1 MSAGCALGSL
11 ADTVFDCT
19 QGECSYAVSAGSGN
33 TNIWPVYASVGYNI
47 RTNSIVGPII
57 SERLSDFDDPSDEQF
72 PSADTLARIPWPSRR
87 PTLIDI
93 AWIAGLY
100 EGEGSASRGTI
111 TITQKEREILDRV
124 QELVGGRVSGP
135 HYRVKPSGEPTYQH
149 KWWATGRE
157 GGGSR

>member
-1 MSAGCALGSL
+1 M
-11 ADTVFDCT
+11 
-19 QGECSYAVSAGSGN
+19 
-33 TNIWPVYASVGYNI
+33 
-47 RTNSIVGPII
+47 
-57 SERLSDFDDPSDEQF
+57 SDFDDPSDEQF

-111 TITQKEREILDRV
+111 TIPQKEREVLDRV

-135 HYRVKPSGEPTYQH
+135 HYRVEPSGEPTYQH
-149 KWWATGRE
+149 KWWATGRRGRGIAMTMYFLLSARRRAQLE
-157 GGGSR
+157 EFVIDVSRETERPEELTPENPTRYLVDFQDLPPGILP